1 MLLFSGL
8 LIDVFRHHVVA
19 AAEQCLGLTDANQSD
34 GGTRGGTQAN
44 QGRQSLDRPG
54 TGPSFGGFLMLPT
67 MGANWWVG
75 LLAIAANVVVT
86 GVVYALIK
94 KDIPADQLD
103 AVQSSSAE
111 EEELDLD
118 DIKVM

>member
-1 MLLFSGL
+1 MATDTTFAACEMSCFDRNCAPRMRRVTGL
-8 LIDVFRHHVVA
+8 H
-19 AAEQCLGLTDANQSD
+19 TS
-34 GGTRGGTQAN
+34 
-44 QGRQSLDRPG
+44 
-54 TGPSFGGFLMLPT
+54 
-67 MGANWWVG
+67 
-75 LLAIAANVVVT
+75 VVVT